1 MIIPDE
7 INNNNGKQERRYL
20 IPKILNEIPNDIK
33 TLSKY
38 KDAKKLRKEYVKV
51 QPGSLSTQRKN

>member
-51 QPGSLSTQRKN
+51 QPGSLSTQSKN